1 MGGLWE
7 AGVKSAKG
15 LLLRAVGS
23 ALLTAEDLK
32 TVLVGIEA
40 VLNSRPLGP
49 LSPDPSDGDAL
60 TPGHLLTGGP
70 LIAPPAPRTPDQE
83 GLSCLKRWR
92 LVSSARQMFWQRWS
106 REYVLGLQIR
116 CKWHQEEPNIK
127 EGDLVIV
134 AEDNL
139 PPQQWLL
146 GRVVG
151 TTAGQ
156 DGRALV
162 VNNFKKMHTR
172 TIATTSI
179 GTQTAAKPPHNGS
192 KRLRE
197 SPQMAAEPTKRQRG
211 TVDYGATPAAKK
223 QLKWQQVEEPQ
234 FSVVCA
240 KKSCHNQITHDQ
252 PIIPC
257 WLCDSVVLAKYAGF
271 SGLVSDAISKRN
283 GLHYSCEACRAVEK
297 DMVAFMRQTRSG
309 FKELTVGF
317 KNQYDRLLAMEAQF
331 SGLKLLNESP
341 RRKKARD
348 LQMPTVTQP
357 CAAEKLTPITP
368 SVQQLISFATPRA
381 TTAAGDADSVASC
394 D

>member
-1 MGGLWE
+1 MPAHEHSFVGRRGCPQRVNCDNATNFVGASRHFSELRRKIEAEADAIREFASRSGCEFAFIPPRAPHMGGLWE

-23 ALLTAEDLK
+23 ALLTAEELE

-40 VLNSRPLGP
+40 VLNSLPLGP

-116 CKWHQEEPNIK
+116 CKWHQEEPNIM

-146 GRVVG
+146 GSVVG

-156 DGRALV
+156 DGRVRV
-162 VNNFKKMHTR
+162 VELR
-172 TIATTSI
+172 TS
-179 GTQTAAKPPHNGS
+179 S
-192 KRLRE
+192 
-197 SPQMAAEPTKRQRG
+197 
-211 TVDYGATPAAKK
+211 GAT
-223 QLKWQQVEEPQ
+223 
-234 FSVVCA
+234 FRR
-240 KKSCHNQITHDQ
+240 
-252 PIIPC
+252 PIHK
-257 WLCDSVVLAKYAGF
+257 LA
-271 SGLVSDAISKRN
+271 L
-283 GLHYSCEACRAVEK
+283 LP
-297 DMVAFMRQTRSG
+297 MV
-309 FKELTVGF
+309 
-317 KNQYDRLLAMEAQF
+317 
-331 SGLKLLNESP
+331 
-341 RRKKARD
+341 
-348 LQMPTVTQP
+348 
-357 CAAEKLTPITP
+357 
-368 SVQQLISFATPRA
+368 
-381 TTAAGDADSVASC
+381 
-394 D
+394 